1 MDPACWNS
9 VATVLMA
16 AYQFTAAGKKW
27 TFQVNATNIFNRV
40 YLNEVQLTNSIPSP
54 VEPFGW
60 INGVYGPLRTVI
72 GTMKVE
78 L

>member
-1 MDPACWNS
+1 
-9 VATVLMA
+9 
-16 AYQFTAAGKKW
+16 
-27 TFQVNATNIFNRV
+27 
-40 YLNEVQLTNSIPSP
+40 VQLTNSIPSP
-54 VEPFGW
+54 VEPFSW